1 MTNFDETYINL
12 CKKVLEEGSI
22 TFNERTKKRCITYF
36 GDLSNYDLSDGYFP
50 LLTTKKMSINPIVA
64 ELLGFIRG
72 YDNAAQFREAG
83 TKIWDANANVSK
95 HWLANPNRRGED
107 DLGRIYGVQARSW
120 QAADGGSVDQ
130 LKSVID
136 RLSARNDDRRLI
148 VTHWNPAEIDQMAL
162 APCHL
167 MYMFGI
173 EGDKLNISM
182 IQRSMDV
189 PLGCPYNIASYALLL
204 LLVCRIT
211 GFKPGKLA
219 HFGWNIHIY
228 QDQVEGM
235 RQQITR
241 HSCGSPKLIIDE
253 SIKTLDDLETWV
265 KVEHFQLVDYKS
277 HPAIVYPF
285 SE

>member
-12 CKKVLEEGSI
+12 CKKVLEKG
-22 TFNERTKKRCITYF
+22 TVKFNDRTKKRCITYF
-36 GDLSNYDLSDGYFP
+36 GDLSEYDLSTGYFP
-50 LLTTKKMSINPIVA
+50 LLTTKKMSLAPIAA

-72 YDNAAQFREAG
+72 YDSADKFRKIG

-95 HWLANPNRRGED
+95 DWLVNPNRRGID

-120 QAADGGSVDQ
+120 KTANGDTVDQ
-130 LKSVID
+130 LKIVID
-136 RLSARNDDRRLI
+136 KLTKKIDDRRLI
-148 VTHWNPAEIDQMAL
+148 VNHWNPGELDEMAL
-162 APCHL
+162 PPCHL

-182 IQRSMDV
+182 VQRSMDI

-211 GFKPGKLA
+211 GFNPGKLS
-219 HFGWNIHIY
+219 HFSWNNHIY
-228 QDQVEGM
+228 QDQLEGITH
-235 RQQITR
+235 QITR
-241 HSCGSPKLIIDE
+241 QSCGSPKLIIDE
-253 SIKTLDDLETWV
+253 NIKTLEDLETWV
-265 KVEHFQLVDYKS
+265 TPEHFTLVDYKS
-277 HPAIVYPF
+277 HPAIKYPF